1 MTLLIETILI
11 TFALCYY
18 LFSVFFIATIIEE
31 DIYAKKWYVIIGCSI
46 SILLIAPI
54 AAPIALGISLGLR
67 KH

>member
-18 LFSVFFIATIIEE
+18 LFSVFIIIVILSE
-31 DIYAKKWYVIIGCSI
+31 DIHVEKLYIKIGCLI
-46 SILLIAPI
+46 SILLIAPL
-54 AAPIALGISLGLR
+54 AAPIALGITLGLR